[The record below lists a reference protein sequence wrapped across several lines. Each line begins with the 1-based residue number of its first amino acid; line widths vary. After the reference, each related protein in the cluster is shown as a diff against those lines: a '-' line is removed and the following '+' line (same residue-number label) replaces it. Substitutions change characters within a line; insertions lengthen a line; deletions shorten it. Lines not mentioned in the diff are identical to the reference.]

1 MGGKSSSQSRRRS
14 IGRSSLSDRNFS
26 QSDTWGRQYPNE
38 RSYYQNYPLP
48 SSQSH
53 GNAADTYSSN
63 QSFFQ
68 RHMLILRKVFTLG
81 LCHLS
86 PIPPLL
92 LLVQATNYPSWIEGI
107 PR

>member
-63 QSFFQ
+63 QSFS
-68 RHMLILRKVFTLG
+68 TPYAY
-81 LCHLS
+81 S
-86 PIPPLL
+86 PESFYPRPL
-92 LLVQATNYPSWIEGI
+92 PSQPHSSSASSGAGHQL
-107 PR
+107 PKLDRRYSR